1 MLAVVSDSQRPM
13 LITFL
18 IGAAGFV
25 LLPLVQE
32 LDPRQPQWNYPAVFR
47 AAWRNT
53 VHLALA
59 VCLSISVFVL
69 LWIAGMMFR
78 MIGINTVL
86 DVLGHARFHI
96 AAWPIVLAVSLV
108 GVRRRPQIADT
119 LRRSWLTL
127 NAWLL
132 PLVALVGLAFTIALA
147 ARMALGFEAVKLS
160 AGALIAFCALWIK
173 LINAAWQDSP
183 GAAPFGQGLSRTL
196 RLAMLCL
203 LPLAAVALYGLGLR
217 VGQYGWTIPAS
228 GRSIAAACWRCTR
241 WATPGRAARGLL
253 RHAGDDQPRGRLRHA
268 GPAGA
273 GADARGRPAPHRRA
287 KPAAG
292 PAGRPPGTARIP
304 LQQHA
309 QRPRPLGRDALRQLA
324 DGAASKRDP
333 RIAQAAASALTG
345 KYYSWDEPKTDL
357 IAASPTFDTVP
368 AGRQAPDGWWKFLV
382 QQNPYVA
389 QTCATASTTPPA
401 TVKQY
406 ERDAPCLLLFVD
418 LSGSGQ
424 EDLVL
429 FTRVYTADNKYA
441 RFAASVPPQDGR
453 WLAAS
458 GQAGNATGR
467 KAGQRH
473 RNAMGAGRR
482 PDPHR
487 GPKERDLI
495 IGDFRLQL
503 R

>member
-1 MLAVVSDSQRPM
+1 
-13 LITFL
+13 
-18 IGAAGFV
+18 
-25 LLPLVQE
+25 
-32 LDPRQPQWNYPAVFR
+32 
-47 AAWRNT
+47 
-53 VHLALA
+53 
-59 VCLSISVFVL
+59 
-69 LWIAGMMFR
+69 
-78 MIGINTVL
+78 
-86 DVLGHARFHI
+86 
-96 AAWPIVLAVSLV
+96 
-108 GVRRRPQIADT
+108 
-119 LRRSWLTL
+119 
-127 NAWLL
+127 
-132 PLVALVGLAFTIALA
+132 
-147 ARMALGFEAVKLS
+147 
-160 AGALIAFCALWIK
+160 
-173 LINAAWQDSP
+173 
-183 GAAPFGQGLSRTL
+183 
-196 RLAMLCL
+196 MLCL

-217 VGQYGWTIPAS
+217 VGQYGWTIPRVWALYC
-228 GRSIAAACWRCTR
+228 GGLLALYALGYACR
-241 WATPGRAARGLL
+241 AAARGLL

-406 ERDAPCLLLFVD
+406 ERDAPCLLLFGTCPAAARKIW
-418 LSGSGQ
+418 SCSRA
-424 EDLVL
+424 
-429 FTRVYTADNKYA
+429 FDNKYA
-441 RFAASVPPQDGR
+441 TAASKTDGGWQHLGRLETPPDAKRAAAPKRNGR
-453 WLAAS
+453 WTAARS
-458 GQAGNATGR
+458 APRPQAT
-467 KAGQRH
+467 
-473 RNAMGAGRR
+473 
-482 PDPHR
+482 
-487 GPKERDLI
+487 
-495 IGDFRLQL
+495 
-503 R
+503 

>member
-1 MLAVVSDSQRPM
+1 MRSGARWLIALAAYVLVLPLLAAYGLGWDAKNMLAVVSDSQRPM

-183 GAAPFGQGLSRTL
+183 AAPFGQGLSRTL

-217 VGQYGWTIPAS
+217 VGQYG
-228 GRSIAAACWRCTR
+228 
-241 WATPGRAARGLL
+241 
-253 RHAGDDQPRGRLRHA
+253 
-268 GPAGA
+268 
-273 GADARGRPAPHRRA
+273 
-287 KPAAG
+287 
-292 PAGRPPGTARIP
+292 
-304 LQQHA
+304 
-309 QRPRPLGRDALRQLA
+309 
-324 DGAASKRDP
+324 
-333 RIAQAAASALTG
+333 
-345 KYYSWDEPKTDL
+345 
-357 IAASPTFDTVP
+357 
-368 AGRQAPDGWWKFLV
+368 
-382 QQNPYVA
+382 
-389 QTCATASTTPPA
+389 
-401 TVKQY
+401 
-406 ERDAPCLLLFVD
+406 
-418 LSGSGQ
+418 
-424 EDLVL
+424 
-429 FTRVYTADNKYA
+429 
-441 RFAASVPPQDGR
+441 
-453 WLAAS
+453 
-458 GQAGNATGR
+458 
-467 KAGQRH
+467 
-473 RNAMGAGRR
+473 
-482 PDPHR
+482 
-487 GPKERDLI
+487 
-495 IGDFRLQL
+495 
-503 R
+503 

>member
-1 MLAVVSDSQRPM
+1 M
-13 LITFL
+13 
-18 IGAAGFV
+18 
-25 LLPLVQE
+25 
-32 LDPRQPQWNYPAVFR
+32 
-47 AAWRNT
+47 RND
-53 VHLALA
+53 H
-59 VCLSISVFVL
+59 
-69 LWIAGMMFR
+69 
-78 MIGINTVL
+78 
-86 DVLGHARFHI
+86 
-96 AAWPIVLAVSLV
+96 
-108 GVRRRPQIADT
+108 
-119 LRRSWLTL
+119 
-127 NAWLL
+127 
-132 PLVALVGLAFTIALA
+132 
-147 ARMALGFEAVKLS
+147 
-160 AGALIAFCALWIK
+160 
-173 LINAAWQDSP
+173 
-183 GAAPFGQGLSRTL
+183 
-196 RLAMLCL
+196 
-203 LPLAAVALYGLGLR
+203 
-217 VGQYGWTIPAS
+217 
-228 GRSIAAACWRCTR
+228 GRW
-241 WATPGRAARGLL
+241 
-253 RHAGDDQPRGRLRHA
+253 
-268 GPAGA
+268 
-273 GADARGRPAPHRRA
+273 
-287 KPAAG
+287 
-292 PAGRPPGTARIP
+292 
-304 LQQHA
+304 
-309 QRPRPLGRDALRQLA
+309 GRDALRQLA

-406 ERDAPCLLLFVD
+406 RRDAPCLLLFVD

-441 RFAASVPPQDGR
+441 TRFAASVPPQDGR